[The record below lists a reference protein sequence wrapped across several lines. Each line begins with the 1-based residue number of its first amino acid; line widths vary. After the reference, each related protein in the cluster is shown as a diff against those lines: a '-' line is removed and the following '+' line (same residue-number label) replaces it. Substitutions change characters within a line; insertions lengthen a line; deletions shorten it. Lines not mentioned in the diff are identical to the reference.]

1 MTTLQKWLIRI
12 IIFIV
17 FLALLWVVNSLYR
30 ALQREQQSTEQFQR
44 IALERDKVINV
55 QNQNIFT
62 YQQAI
67 AHGLIERDALR
78 DMTLKA
84 IQAQVKAQEIIK
96 NLETIIAS
104 YEPGTVIITDTIIM
118 QPEFAYLRL
127 PASWQY
133 RDEWLSLRGTNT
145 INGVEFSP
153 GGITIQNSPQ
163 FTLAWRHRYESG
175 LRNFFSRPD
184 PVVIYQ
190 NPNPYATVSHME
202 NVIVQEPP
210 KWYERRI
217 TWFVAGVLIG
227 SGSWLYLLY

>member
-78 DMTLKA
+78 DMNLKA
-84 IQAQVKAQEIIK
+84 IQAQVKAQETIK

-104 YEPGTVIITDTIIM
+104 YEPGTIIITDTIVM
-118 QPEFAYLRL
+118 QLEFACLRL

-133 RDEWLSLRGTNT
+133 RDEWLFLRGTNT

-153 GGITIQNSPQ
+153 GGIIIQNSPQ
-163 FTLAWRHRYESG
+163 FTLAWRHRHDSG
-175 LRNFFSRPD
+175 LRNFFSRPE
-184 PVVIYQ
+184 PVVIYE
-190 NPNPYATVSHME
+190 NPNPYATITRME
-202 NVIVQEPP
+202 NVIIQDPP

-227 SGSWLYLLY
+227 SGVVMN